1 LLTNY
6 LTLDVNLKEYGRHR
20 LTVKLC
26 PPAPASETIGEA
38 VIDKTPNVGSSA
50 IINVYFDVDKAEL
63 KPESKP
69 ALDNVEAMMRM
80 FPSMVI
86 EVRGHTDST
95 GNSQYNLRLSERRA
109 AAVRTEL
116 IKRGIAAE
124 RIRAVG
130 FGDTQPIADNH
141 TPEGRAQNRR
151 TEFIILHK

>member
-1 LLTNY
+1 
-6 LTLDVNLKEYGRHR
+6 
-20 LTVKLC
+20 
-26 PPAPASETIGEA
+26 
-38 VIDKTPNVGSSA
+38 
-50 IINVYFDVDKAEL
+50 VYFDVDKAEL

-69 ALDNVEAMMRM
+69 ALDNIEAMMRM

-130 FGDTQPIADNH
+130 FGDTQPIADIR

-151 TEFIILHK
+151 TEFIIFHK